1 MADRGHGDHLQ
12 ASDRSRRVARG
23 QRCVAVTSE
32 ASKARDSLTR
42 RRSAEEHP
50 AGEPTLSQFE
60 YVSVVVAVIAGLGIV
75 HLLRGI
81 ARFIDARGKWKP
93 YWVHLLWTWNVF
105 YSLIAFWWFTWILR
119 DLPVWNLFA
128 FLYILL
134 FAVVRYLQCVVLF
147 PAEDGATDFREIYFR
162 NRKPFFGLEILS
174 VWLGFGDTALK
185 QWLGVAEYGSF
196 LIVQAGGAVVATIL
210 LSIAM
215 RSASPRFHAGYAVFA
230 VVIILLGSSG
240 GWRLAP

>member
-1 MADRGHGDHLQ
+1 M
-12 ASDRSRRVARG
+12 
-23 QRCVAVTSE
+23 
-32 ASKARDSLTR
+32 
-42 RRSAEEHP
+42 
-50 AGEPTLSQFE
+50 SQFE

-147 PAEDGATDFREIYFR
+147 PRRMERPISA
-162 NRKPFFGLEILS
+162 
-174 VWLGFGDTALK
+174 
-185 QWLGVAEYGSF
+185 
-196 LIVQAGGAVVATIL
+196 
-210 LSIAM
+210 
-215 RSASPRFHAGYAVFA
+215 RSTSKTESR
-230 VVIILLGSSG
+230 SSG
-240 GWRLAP
+240 SRS